1 MLLPPK
7 AFRVCPSIVNA
18 IRRPFTLSLRGC
30 PTPLEFTLRKAHTW
44 KGVESRVKI
53 VPLPFLT
60 QVILYI
66 RIKLKLWPIRKDL
79 LFTSGWLKKI
89 GRGQL
94 DLRTLIDP
102 DRKDSV
108 VIEVGSNSGED
119 TERLLEVFK
128 QARVYCFEPDPRAA
142 KKWRDRV
149 ENPRAELEEIAIS
162 NANGE
167 ITFYQSRGL
176 PPGYSE
182 TEFPDGWDLSGSIAE
197 PKNHTVIHPWSS
209 FDQTITV
216 PSKTLDQ
223 AMEARLAPERAAS
236 LPVTL
241 IWADVQGAEG
251 QLIEGG
257 KRTLSQTRYL
267 YTEYSNHELYSDQ
280 LSLKKLLA
288 VLPGF
293 KIMKIWTNDVLLVNT
308 KAIRNSAT

>member
-1 MLLPPK
+1 
-7 AFRVCPSIVNA
+7 
-18 IRRPFTLSLRGC
+18 
-30 PTPLEFTLRKAHTW
+30 
-44 KGVESRVKI
+44 VKR

-60 QVILYI
+60 QVILHI
-66 RIKLKLWPIRKDL
+66 RIKLKLWPIRKNL

-142 KKWRDRV
+142 RKWQDRV
-149 ENPRAELEEIAIS
+149 DNPRAELEEIAIS
-162 NANGE
+162 NAEGE
-167 ITFYQSRGL
+167 ISFYQSRGL

-182 TEFPDGWDLSGSIAE
+182 NEFPDGWDLSGSIAE

-223 AMEARLAPERAAS
+223 AMGARLAPESAS
-236 LPVTL
+236 FPVTL
-241 IWADVQGAEG
+241 IWADVQGAER

-257 KRTLSQTRYL
+257 KQTLSRTRYL
-267 YTEYSNHELYSDQ
+267 YTEYSNDELYSDQ

-288 VLPGF
+288 ILPGF